1 MSYELRNYQKEAV
14 STALNRFENYRSP
27 FILSLSVAAGKSLII
42 ADICHKLDEPV
53 LILQP
58 SRELILQNY
67 EKLKSYG
74 VDDISMY
81 SASVNSKEI
90 AKYTYATIQ
99 SVYKKP
105 ELFKHFKYVLIDECF
120 VAGTLVDGKPIED
133 YKVGDTV
140 SSYNHTTGNIE
151 NKLVTRVIK
160 KPSPNKLYC
169 IKSQDRTIIVTPN
182 HEIYTNN
189 GYVRADKLNIGDV
202 IYEKKIRLQQPEMR
216 PVQKEDTGCY
226 KIPQDNVFK
235 DSEKIW
241 YKWGKS
247 ILCGWRMWDEV
258 YKRLCKV
265 SISSQQNKRGYSQA
279 TGNKKGERHKAYLG
293 YKPRAAWWKW
303 ENICTTIK
311 TARSSRKRMDHGA
324 TCKDGTKK
332 PLPNVLQDG
341 YREPVLQ
348 TSNRSRWALSYF
360 KRSDQKRQEEG
371 EYVAESRVES
381 IEIYEQGSYG
391 KLGLSD
397 GGDYVYCISVEDNRN
412 FFANDLLVHNCDLLN
427 MEQKSSMYHKFFKGL
442 GDIKVCGLTATPY
455 RAKRYATID
464 KIGNMSYATEFKLLN
479 RFWPMYFKEIAYSK
493 DIGELQEEGYVSRA
507 EYYTQEDDDW
517 DLLKVN
523 STGADFTEESL
534 EHFADRKVRQMMEIL
549 PTLIKH
555 KKVLFFCSS
564 IRQATM
570 VSNALSS
577 AKITCPLI
585 TANTPKKERAQIVE
599 DYKSGKIRFL
609 ANVSTLLAGFD
620 VPDIDAIVMMRPTLS
635 IRVLYQ
641 SLGRGLRLDPN
652 DPNKV
657 LSVYDLAG
665 VTLRFG
671 RVETLK
677 IGYEDPEAALYGRFS
692 PNILLSEV
700 GRLDNVVLSSF
711 RIKNEKMKNRL
722 RGIAK
727 RI

>member
-1 MSYELRNYQKEAV
+1 MSYTLRDYQKEAV

-105 ELFKHFKYVLIDECF
+105 ELFKHFKYVLCDE
-120 VAGTLVDGKPIED
+120 
-133 YKVGDTV
+133 
-140 SSYNHTTGNIE
+140 
-151 NKLVTRVIK
+151 
-160 KPSPNKLYC
+160 
-169 IKSQDRTIIVTPN
+169 
-182 HEIYTNN
+182 
-189 GYVRADKLNIGDV
+189 
-202 IYEKKIRLQQPEMR
+202 
-216 PVQKEDTGCY
+216 
-226 KIPQDNVFK
+226 
-235 DSEKIW
+235 
-241 YKWGKS
+241 
-247 ILCGWRMWDEV
+247 
-258 YKRLCKV
+258 
-265 SISSQQNKRGYSQA
+265 
-279 TGNKKGERHKAYLG
+279 
-293 YKPRAAWWKW
+293 
-303 ENICTTIK
+303 
-311 TARSSRKRMDHGA
+311 
-324 TCKDGTKK
+324 
-332 PLPNVLQDG
+332 
-341 YREPVLQ
+341 
-348 TSNRSRWALSYF
+348 
-360 KRSDQKRQEEG
+360 
-371 EYVAESRVES
+371 
-381 IEIYEQGSYG
+381 
-391 KLGLSD
+391 
-397 GGDYVYCISVEDNRN
+397 
-412 FFANDLLVHNCDLLN
+412 CDLLN

-464 KIGNMSYATEFKLLN
+464 KIGNMSYVTEFKLLN
-479 RFWPMYFKEIAYSK
+479 RFWPMFFKEIAYSK

-507 EYYTQEDDDW
+507 EYFTLEDDDW
-517 DLLKVN
+517 DLLKIN

-549 PTLIKH
+549 PTLINH

-677 IGYEDPEAALYGRFS
+677 IGYEDPEAVMHGRFS